1 MPSYAC
7 ASESALIGKPEKLTF
22 EEAASLPVAA
32 LTDLQGLRDEGRMH
46 ERGVGRMH
54 ERGVVH
60 RDIKPENLLVTA
72 DDRIKILDFG
82 LARVRAISASDATVS
97 GGPNTSLGMILGTVG
112 YLAPEQLGAK
122 PPPTVLTFSRSAL
135 RCTKCWQHTRCSR
148 RHRLLQ
154 FGPPETLGS
163 VQNSRR
169 SDNCKLRSP

>member
-1 MPSYAC
+1 MRFRA
-7 ASESALIGKPEKLTF
+7 ALIGKPEKLTF

-32 LTDLQGLRDEGRMH
+32 LTDLQGLRDE
-46 ERGVGRMH
+46 GRMH

-112 YLAPEQLGAK
+112 YMAPEQLGAK

-154 FGPPETLGS
+154 FGAPETLGS